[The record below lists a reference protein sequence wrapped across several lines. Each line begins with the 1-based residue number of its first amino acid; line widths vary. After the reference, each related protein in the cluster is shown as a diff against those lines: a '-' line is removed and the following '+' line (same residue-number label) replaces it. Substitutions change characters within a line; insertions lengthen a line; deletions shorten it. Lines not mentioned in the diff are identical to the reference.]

1 MSILETTTDLVDL
14 FTHAHWYGG
23 EQYQGVPKEFAIW
36 SALSMIAGA
45 VGDRVWL
52 EAADGTRTYPN
63 LYVVLVAPSGAGKGV
78 TVDPIIRYLYPVR
91 DAIRLAPSKMT
102 SASCMDFLSKPKKR
116 AKVGNENGGEPEQ
129 CDPRIYMVHE
139 ELIHSVGEG
148 AIAKA
153 WMTFVTAHFK
163 SPMFFMESTRT
174 SGEHKL
180 DSPAVIN
187 WLGCTTPQW
196 LRGIMT
202 HQDIL
207 AGFAPRIV
215 WVTQPTYNDAVYG
228 LVKHRPSDFAEVDAF
243 ISACTASL
251 ALMPPGPLRI
261 DRNAFV
267 QLDEWLR
274 KRERPAEHDRR
285 AFFQREGDLA
295 IKVAMLHCLNR
306 FKGRIINLDDVLF
319 AEALIERWRT
329 KDVLEINGLALM
341 DRTENEVDKV
351 AQMIKQA
358 GRKGLSERAVSK
370 ACKLPQWKLKL
381 ITKELMQRAT
391 ITVADP
397 TYKAREGI
405 TMSGTIYVW
414 VPGNF
419 A

>member
-116 AKVGNENGGEPEQ
+116 ATVGGNGSEPEQ
-129 CDPRIYMVHE
+129 CDPRIYIVHE
-139 ELIHSVGEG
+139 ELI
-148 AIAKA
+148 
-153 WMTFVTAHFK
+153 
-163 SPMFFMESTRT
+163 
-174 SGEHKL
+174 
-180 DSPAVIN
+180 N
-187 WLGCTTPQW
+187 WLVCTTPQW

-207 AGFAPRIV
+207 AVFALRIV

-329 KDVLEINGLALM
+329 KDVLEIIGLALM